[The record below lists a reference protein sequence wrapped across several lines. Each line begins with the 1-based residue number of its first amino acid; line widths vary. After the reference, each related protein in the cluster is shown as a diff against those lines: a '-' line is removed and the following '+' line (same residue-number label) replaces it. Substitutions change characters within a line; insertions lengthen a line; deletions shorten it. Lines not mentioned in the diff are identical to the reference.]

1 MNSDFKFHAIAT
13 VHSCYKEKFGIP
25 RQAGLSESAES
36 VIELLPPYNN
46 MDYVRE
52 LEGFSHIWVIFIF
65 HEHLNHEIKPTI
77 RPPRLG
83 GNKRVGVFASRSPF
97 RPNPVGL
104 SVVKLNKIDNDKNK
118 IILHVSAAD
127 FVDGTPVIDIKPYI
141 KYADSPE
148 SVFSSYADLA
158 PENKLVV
165 NFSTNSK
172 LFINTARNEYPELEK
187 LISETISLDPRPA
200 YVSDSD
206 KVYGIRLYDFNIKWK
221 VSKGSA
227 EVLQIE
233 NI

>member
-1 MNSDFKFHAIAT
+1 MKTDFKFHSIAI

-46 MDYVRE
+46 QDYIKE
-52 LEGFSHIWVIFIF
+52 LEGFSHIWVIFVF
-65 HEHLNHEIKPTI
+65 HEHLNHDTKPMI

-83 GNKRVGVFASRSPF
+83 GNKRIGVFASRSPF

-104 SVVKLNKIDNDKNK
+104 SVVKLNKIENVNNK
-118 IILHVSAAD
+118 SLLYVSSAD
-127 FVDGTPVIDIKPYI
+127 LVDGTPVIDIKPYI

-148 SVFSSYADLA
+148 NVFSSYANLA
-158 PENKLVV
+158 PECKLVV
-165 NFSTNSK
+165 NFSKHSK
-172 LFINTARNEYPELEK
+172 LFIDAVIDECPDLEK
-187 LISETISLDPRPA
+187 LIKETISLDPRPA

-206 KVYGIRLYDFNIKWK
+206 KIYGIRLHDFNIKWK
-221 VSKGSA
+221 VINGSA